1 MSIVFKFANENSAKN
16 IPLLPTAIS
25 YVGGILLCWD
35 EVLVVVHNVKFY
47 CFPCINGVYWS
58 AIIVSPSSSV
68 LFLSKDCFKYIVVL
82 YIIIFL

>member
-35 EVLVVVHNVKFY
+35 EVLVVVHNVSFVASLVLMAFTGARLSFLLLLAF
-47 CFPCINGVYWS
+47 CSCLRT
-58 AIIVSPSSSV
+58 ASSISS
-68 LFLSKDCFKYIVVL
+68 FSI
-82 YIIIFL
+82 